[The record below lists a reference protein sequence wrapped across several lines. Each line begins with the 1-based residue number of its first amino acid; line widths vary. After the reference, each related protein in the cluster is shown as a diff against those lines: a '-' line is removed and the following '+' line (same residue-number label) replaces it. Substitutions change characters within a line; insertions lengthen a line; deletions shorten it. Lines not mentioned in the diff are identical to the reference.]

1 MARPKTKEHKK
12 EILRQISLGIPIQE
26 VLNEDN
32 PNHVPVLWEDV
43 VSWFKTDEVFRGD
56 WEQARVYGAD
66 YLADDMLGLV
76 KLLKDNP
83 KNAPAVKAA
92 MDILK
97 WQTMVRNSKYSE
109 RIVQETKTTG
119 PQDPEK
125 VRTEIERLKKELRLV
140 KT

>member
-1 MARPKTKEHKK
+1 M
-12 EILRQISLGIPIQE
+12 
-26 VLNEDN
+26 
-32 PNHVPVLWEDV
+32 
-43 VSWFKTDEVFRGD
+43 
-56 WEQARVYGAD
+56 YGAD

-92 MDILK
+92 MDIFK

-109 RIVQETKTTG
+109 RIVQETKTSG

-140 KT
+140 KN